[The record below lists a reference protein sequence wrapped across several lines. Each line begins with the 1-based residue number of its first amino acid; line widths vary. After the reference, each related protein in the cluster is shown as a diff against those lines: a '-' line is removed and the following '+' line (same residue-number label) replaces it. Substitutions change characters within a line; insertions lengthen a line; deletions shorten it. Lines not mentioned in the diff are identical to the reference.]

1 MVRRNIKMAIVTKV
15 NINQM
20 YFQEKEH
27 ISGLMDLI
35 ILEILKMVKG
45 MGKVDG
51 NQINPLKPINMRD
64 SINKIRNQDTANING
79 RITQFMK
86 VIFGMI

>member
-1 MVRRNIKMAIVTKV
+1 MAIVTKV

-20 YFQEKEH
+20 YFPEKEH

-45 MGKVDG
+45 MDKVDG
-51 NQINPLKPINMRD
+51 NQINSLKLINMRD

-79 RITQFMK
+79 RIAQFMK

>member
-1 MVRRNIKMAIVTKV
+1 MAIVTKV
-15 NINQM
+15 NINQI
-20 YFQEKEH
+20 YFLEKEH

-45 MGKVDG
+45 MDKVDG
-51 NQINPLKPINMRD
+51 DQINALKLINMRD

>member
-1 MVRRNIKMAIVTKV
+1 
-15 NINQM
+15 M
-20 YFQEKEH
+20 YFPEKEH

-45 MGKVDG
+45 MDKVDG
-51 NQINPLKPINMRD
+51 NQINSLKLINMRD

-79 RITQFMK
+79 RIA
-86 VIFGMI
+86 

>member
-1 MVRRNIKMAIVTKV
+1 MAIVTKV

-20 YFQEKEH
+20 YFPEKEH

-45 MGKVDG
+45 MDKVDG
-51 NQINPLKPINMRD
+51 DQINALKLINMRD

-79 RITQFMK
+79 RIEQFMK